1 MEKEQLIIELKY
13 FSIRALF
20 LDISAYLISAFFIGF
35 TLSMALGL
43 VLGTLGMIVNLV
55 LLNNSIKN
63 IVKDGGR
70 SSRARMLSGYI
81 IRLGI
86 TGVIVAAA
94 MMIPFINTAGAV
106 VPYFYPNLVYAG
118 KALLKKGDKTE

>member
-1 MEKEQLIIELKY
+1 MEKEQIIIELKY

-35 TLSMALGL
+35 TFSMALGL

-70 SSRARMLSGYI
+70 SSRARMFSGYI

-86 TGVIVAAA
+86 TGVIIAAA

-106 VPYFYPNLVYAG
+106 IPYFYPNIVFAG
-118 KALLKKGDKTE
+118 KAFLKKGDKTE

>member
-106 VPYFYPNLVYAG
+106 IPYFYPNLVYAG

>member
-1 MEKEQLIIELKY
+1 MEKEQIIIELKY

-35 TLSMALGL
+35 TFSMALGL
-43 VLGTLGMIVNLV
+43 LLGTLGMIVNLI
-55 LLNNSIKN
+55 LLSNSIKN

-70 SSRARMLSGYI
+70 NSRARMFSGYV

-86 TGVIVAAA
+86 TGVIIAVS
-94 MMIPFINTAGAV
+94 MVIPFINTVGAV
-106 VPYFYPNLVYAG
+106 IPYFYPNVVYAG
-118 KALLKKGDKTE
+118 KALLRKGDKTE